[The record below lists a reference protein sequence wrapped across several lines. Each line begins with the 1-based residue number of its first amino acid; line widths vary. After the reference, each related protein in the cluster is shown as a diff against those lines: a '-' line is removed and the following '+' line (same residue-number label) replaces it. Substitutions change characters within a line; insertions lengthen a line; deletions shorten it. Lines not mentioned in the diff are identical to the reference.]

1 MSLSSRAGRDGFP
14 VDTPAFSK
22 ENFEK
27 KEKENEIRRR
37 RRRNVCVL
45 QQSVHSQDL
54 SPADDANAVLV
65 AAEKK
70 INKYFSSSSSPFF
83 S

>member
-14 VDTPAFSK
+14 VDTPAFSN

-27 KEKENEIRRR
+27 KENEIRRRR

-70 INKYFSSSSSPFF
+70 INKYFSSSSPFF
-83 S
+83 PS